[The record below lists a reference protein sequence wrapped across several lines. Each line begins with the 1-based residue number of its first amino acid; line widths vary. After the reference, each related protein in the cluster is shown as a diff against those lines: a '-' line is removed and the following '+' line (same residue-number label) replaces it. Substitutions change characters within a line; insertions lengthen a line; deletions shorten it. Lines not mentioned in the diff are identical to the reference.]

1 MPACLLIDDAR
12 RAPKSHSLR
21 EERRGSQGTEKEKV
35 VAGALTFGM
44 RAGRG
49 WDPRASS
56 LSGRYAPFAPKLT
69 VRGKLYGLAGPIS
82 HLSFI
87 ARPCSLR
94 LGMGGSVVT

>member
-1 MPACLLIDDAR
+1 MTLVALQR
-12 RAPKSHSLR
+12 VTHSEKSG
-21 EERRGSQGTEKEKV
+21 EEVRGLKKKV
-35 VAGALTFGM
+35 VAGAFTFGM

-69 VRGKLYGLAGPIS
+69 MRGKLYGLAGPIS

-87 ARPCSLR
+87 ARPRSLR